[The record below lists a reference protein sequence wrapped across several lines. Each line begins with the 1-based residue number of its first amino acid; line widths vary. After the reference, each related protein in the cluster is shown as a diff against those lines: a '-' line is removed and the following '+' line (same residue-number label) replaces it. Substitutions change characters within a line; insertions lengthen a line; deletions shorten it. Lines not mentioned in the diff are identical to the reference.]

1 MNATPDDVIQIVREE
16 FGEEN
21 RSVKKLLCRV
31 RPQIRFSSI

>member
-21 RSVKKLLCRV
+21 CSVKKLLTV
-31 RPQIRFSSI
+31 PSKTPNPF